1 MKSLNKQPSESS
13 VYIWN
18 IVGSIANALLS
29 VVLLMMVT
37 RTFDDTLLHETEIRV
52 LHHRRQRRQIARI
65 GQAVQAH
72 DAVIRVFIQHVKYKV
87 ASNES
92 GSAGY
97 NNRHNL

>member
-37 RTFDDTLLHETEIRV
+37 RTFDDKQADIFSVAWTISQLMVTIGTFQIRTY
-52 LHHRRQRRQIARI
+52 
-65 GQAVQAH
+65 QATDVTG
-72 DAVIRVFIQHVKYKV
+72 VFIFHF
-87 ASNES
+87 
-92 GSAGY
+92 
-97 NNRHNL
+97 

>member
-37 RTFDDTLLHETEIRV
+37 RTFDVNRRIYLV
-52 LHHRRQRRQIARI
+52 LRGR
-65 GQAVQAH
+65 
-72 DAVIRVFIQHVKYKV
+72 
-87 ASNES
+87 
-92 GSAGY
+92 
-97 NNRHNL
+97 